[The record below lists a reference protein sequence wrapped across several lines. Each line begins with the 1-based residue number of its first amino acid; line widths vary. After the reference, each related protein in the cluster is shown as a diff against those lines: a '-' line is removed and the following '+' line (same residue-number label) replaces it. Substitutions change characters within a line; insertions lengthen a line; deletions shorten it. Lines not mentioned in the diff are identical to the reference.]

1 MPVATA
7 GQHARTLD
15 SAGASG
21 CALVGVNISSP
32 ETFTAV
38 LRGFAEPHSDGIIQA
53 STGEGEV
60 LSGTAVKNIVAAAR
74 ARQAFAPMLDER
86 SPVLVAL
93 HTDLPPDKLDGL
105 LHPLLAVSLE
115 RRHER
120 PGAYPTAA
128 VDDVRWADGIAF
140 GTPLG
145 DGRPPGA
152 LMRFIEAMEPL
163 WISGSLN
170 DKVVTVFRDRPE
182 QIAPDSVLHPIYDGL
197 YRWQAVI
204 VGPPAIELAVDAR
217 PAGSVPEHPSPLP
230 AARLRT
236 AQCRAA
242 RLARL
247 AGVLADQRHR
257 HERFAIR
264 AA

>member
-1 MPVATA
+1 MPFATA
-7 GQHARTLD
+7 EQHASTLD
-15 SAGASG
+15 SAGVSCG
-21 CALVGVNISSP
+21 ALMSVNISSP
-32 ETFTAV
+32 DTFTTV
-38 LRGFAEPHSDGIIQA
+38 LRRFAEPHSDGIIQA
-53 STGEGEV
+53 STGEGQV

-86 SPVLVAL
+86 SPVLVIL
-93 HTDLPPDKLDGL
+93 HPDLPSDKLDGL

-120 PGAYPTAA
+120 PGAAA
-128 VDDVRWADGIAF
+128 FDDVRWADGIAF

-145 DGRPPGA
+145 DGRPAGA
-152 LMRFIEAMEPL
+152 LMRFIEAMKPL
-163 WISGSLN
+163 WISGWLN
-170 DKVVTVFRDRPE
+170 DKAVTVFTDRPE
-182 QIAPDSVLHPIYDGL
+182 QIAPDSVLRPVYDVL

-204 VGPPAIELAVDAR
+204 VRPRPIQLAVAVR

-236 AQCRAA
+236 AQYCA
-242 RLARL
+242 ARL
-247 AGVLADQRHR
+247 AGVLADERPP
-257 HERFAIR
+257 HERFAMR